1 MTQFHYIV
9 QDPDGLHARPAG
21 KLAKFAQECSSEI
34 SISLN
39 GKTANTKRLFA
50 ILGLGVKQGDKII
63 IRVEGD
69 QELSDCKR
77 LEEFCKDS
85 I

>member
-1 MTQFHYIV
+1 MTQFQYIV
-9 QDPDGLHARPAG
+9 QDPEGLHARPAG

-34 SISLN
+34 IISLN

-50 ILGLGVKQGDKII
+50 ILGLGVKQGDKIT
-63 IRVEGD
+63 VQVQGD
-69 QELSDCKR
+69 KELSDCKR
-77 LEEFCKDS
+77 LEEFCKDF